1 MRPTSILFVLILLV
15 CSIMQSSAATTSPD
29 FNTQDFPIIDLHLA
43 DNDTLTINLIL
54 NFSWDEDRPEPTS
67 QVIVILNDSEIDRF
81 LPDNGTQHL
90 VKSIHV
96 SGINPGNY
104 RIQIKQYDYSI
115 QCLIAVNYSA
125 AILLTSYGAGFIDD
139 VDYFIVYSADTFVSG
154 RLYYFGKD
162 NINCTVDIKEGPRVV
177 KEESLNLAPGASNS
191 IGYSETP
198 STVAMRKFTI
208 GIKAGEL
215 SIFAGPF
222 EVNQKPYSRIGN
234 FVFTPCCMGVIIL
247 LIIFIVLLILLIFR
261 RIRKGPITFGKKEPR

>member
-1 MRPTSILFVLILLV
+1 
-15 CSIMQSSAATTSPD
+15 MQSSVATTSPD
-29 FNTQDFPIIDLHLA
+29 FNTQDFPIIDIHLA
-43 DNDTLTINLIL
+43 DNGTLIINLSL
-54 NFSWDEDRPEPTS
+54 NFTWDEDRPESTS

-115 QCLIAVNYSA
+115 KCLIAVNYSA

-139 VDYFIVYSADTFVSG
+139 ADYFIVYSADTFVSG

-177 KEESLNLAPGASNS
+177 KEETLNLAPAVSNS

-247 LIIFIVLLILLIFR
+247 LIIFIVLLVLLKFR
-261 RIRKGPITFGKKEPR
+261 KIRKGPITFGKKEPR